1 MKSKKKSKSPKTK
14 KKITRTDLDIVRHLW
29 DGRTPYQVIGEK
41 IGVTTNTV
49 RNRVNRMLK
58 NGILQ
63 IIGLVD
69 PNAIPG
75 HSSAFIG
82 IKTELNKTESIAKKI
97 GALRGVVVTA
107 RVSGRFDIITVGLF
121 NESLTLEDFISG
133 ELSKIEGIIS
143 IETFHVSDGQKYNVR
158 YVL

>member
-1 MKSKKKSKSPKTK
+1 M
-14 KKITRTDLDIVRHLW
+14 RHLW

-41 IGVTTNTV
+41 IAVTTNTV
-49 RNRVNRMLK
+49 RNRVNRMLRE
-58 NGILQ
+58 GILQ

-82 IKTELNKTESIAKKI
+82 IKVELNKIESVAKKV
-97 GALRGVVVTA
+97 GGLKGVVISA
-107 RVSGRFDIITVGLF
+107 RVSGRFDIMASVLF
-121 NESLTLEDFISG
+121 NESFTHEDFISK
-133 ELSKIEGIIS
+133 ELSKVEGIIS
-143 IETFHVSDGQKYNVR
+143 VESFHVSDGQKYNLR